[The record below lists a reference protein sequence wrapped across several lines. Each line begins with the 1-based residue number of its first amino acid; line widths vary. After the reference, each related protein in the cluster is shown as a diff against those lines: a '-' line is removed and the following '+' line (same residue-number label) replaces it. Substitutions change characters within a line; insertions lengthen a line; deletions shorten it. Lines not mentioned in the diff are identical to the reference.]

1 MTQAGV
7 KRIVIRPARSNRNAV
22 GATGVA
28 AVLLVALLLAGCDGP
43 QSALDPAGGEAR
55 RVAGL
60 FYVMVTGAAV
70 LWAAVI
76 GLAVYAAVIRPQP
89 HPERYANRLILWGG
103 AVGPTLILAALLTY
117 GLGLMPSLRAPGGDL
132 RIAVT
137 GEQYWW
143 RIAYRVPGEE
153 TVVMSA
159 NELRLP
165 AGARAELTLD
175 STDVIHSLWIPAL
188 AGKMDLIPGRTTRL
202 ALEPERPGV
211 YRGVCAEFC
220 GPSHTLMAFSVV
232 VMEPEGFTAWLR
244 REAGPAA
251 ADTGAD
257 AAGREL
263 FLAHGCGACHT
274 VRGTEAAGTVGPDLT
289 HLGGRRSIAAGILE
303 NTQANRG
310 RFIVDPAGVKPGVE
324 MPGFGM
330 LPAAEVA
337 AIAEWLG
344 RLE

>member
-1 MTQAGV
+1 M
-7 KRIVIRPARSNRNAV
+7 KRIVRRPEHCKRH
-22 GATGVA
+22 GAAGVA
-28 AVLLVALLLAGCDGP
+28 AVLLAALLLAGCDGP

-55 RVAGL
+55 QVAGL
-60 FYVMVTGAAV
+60 FYVMLTGAAV
-70 LWAAVI
+70 LWVAVI

-143 RIAYRVPGEE
+143 RIGYRVPGEE
-153 TVVMSA
+153 TVVVSA

-165 AGARAELTLD
+165 AGARVELTLD
-175 STDVIHSLWIPAL
+175 SPDVIHSLWIPAL

-220 GPSHTLMAFSVV
+220 GPSHTLMAFAVV
-232 VMEPEGFTAWLR
+232 VMEPGAFAKWLR
-244 REAGPAA
+244 REAAPAV
-251 ADTGAD
+251 
-257 AAGREL
+257 AAGSDGSEL

-324 MPGFGM
+324 MPAYGM